1 MNEKWV
7 FNYSNKVDITI
18 NTFEVGIYLFNR
30 FWKMCLFSP
39 RLQLFIQNTV
49 KKNNSLIIYLQLTIL
64 YYFNLKYIFFISI

>member
-30 FWKMCLFSP
+30 FWKMCLFSQ
-39 RLQLFIQNTV
+39 RLQLFIQ
-49 KKNNSLIIYLQLTIL
+49 KNDSLIIYLQLTIL
-64 YYFNLKYIFFISI
+64 YNFNLKYIFFISI